1 MHGAISDGWE
11 VAYFTSDRLA
21 QDLGRQMKSI
31 GLALPACAHEHKLS
45 VHTIN
50 RASSGEATGSPI
62 DDLVSEIES
71 LPASCGLVVID
82 GITEIS
88 MVSEPRAVMG
98 FFSTFQQLCSAG
110 RAIVVVAQSA
120 AFDSSLLS
128 RLRQLCNSHISMS
141 NEPVRGRPVSG
152 CNVTK
157 LNNIEKAKTNGFFF
171 KVESESGVN
180 VVPVAQVKI

>member
-98 FFSTFQQLCSAG
+98 FSPHSNNCALRG
-110 RAIVVVAQSA
+110 GL
-120 AFDSSLLS
+120 SSSSPNPRLS
-128 RLRQLCNSHISMS
+128 IQAC
-141 NEPVRGRPVSG
+141 
-152 CNVTK
+152 
-157 LNNIEKAKTNGFFF
+157 
-171 KVESESGVN
+171 
-180 VVPVAQVKI
+180 